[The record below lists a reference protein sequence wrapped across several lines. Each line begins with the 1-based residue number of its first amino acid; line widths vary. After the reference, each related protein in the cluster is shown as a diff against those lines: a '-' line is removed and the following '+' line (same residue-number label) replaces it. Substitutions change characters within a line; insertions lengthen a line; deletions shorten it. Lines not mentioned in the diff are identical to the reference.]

1 MSVGQMYC
9 IVGQQVCCALQFR
22 TLPPVHWLETQ
33 LPNRSL
39 FLGLPRKYEETVADF
54 DGE

>member
-9 IVGQQVCCALQFR
+9 IVGQQVYCALQFT
-22 TLPPVHWLETQ
+22 TLPPLATET
-33 LPNRSL
+33 LLNRSL